1 MYNWFCIN
9 KLSIN
14 IDKTKFM
21 IFKTKQRILCD
32 SIIPILKFNGIV
44 LERVSVFRY
53 LGVHLDENLTWSA
66 HVDHTATKISKVIG
80 IMRRLKNTVP
90 MHILKTIYSSLIN
103 PHLNYCILAWGFN
116 LDRILKLQKK
126 AVRIITNSH
135 FLAHTDNLFHDLKIL
150 KIEDIF
156 NLKQIVF
163 YHKFINDQLPPTLAN
178 ILSKQ
183 EPNRRSCHSHLFLK
197 PPRLALR
204 ENAKQCIRHTIP
216 DFINDFKNFKKDFI
230 KNINLLSL
238 LTLKQQFKSQKLEN
252 YAFECTDHNC
262 YPCKSRFFNPF
273 GFAEKLKFLHIFYY
287 MINFKYLKPY
297 LSTGFLIYLNI
308 NNYLNITQ

>member
-1 MYNWFCIN
+1 MHQASF
-9 KLSIN
+9 
-14 IDKTKFM
+14 T
-21 IFKTKQRILCD
+21 
-32 SIIPILKFNGIV
+32 G
-44 LERVSVFRY
+44 
-53 LGVHLDENLTWSA
+53 NLVWS
-66 HVDHTATKISKVIG
+66 DMKG
-80 IMRRLKNTVP
+80 L
-90 MHILKTIYSSLIN
+90 
-103 PHLNYCILAWGFN
+103 
-116 LDRILKLQKK
+116 
-126 AVRIITNSH
+126 VRIITNSH
-135 FLAHTDNLFHDLKIL
+135 FLAHTDNLFHDLNIL

-197 PPRLALR
+197 PPRLALT